1 MKISIGALALTL
13 ALSGGLQASLVYSF
27 GPDNV
32 NDPRSF
38 TSINTLT
45 STAGALYN
53 MNDVNDGF
61 NGGVTFRPS
70 DGLFYAIINDS
81 LGDSSLISFS
91 LGGGGGFTN
100 PQSIGMGFSRGL
112 TFSTPANNFY
122 PTRLHSPADPHLYH
136 PI

>member
-1 MKISIGALALTL
+1 MKISIGALGLTL

-81 LGDSSLISFS
+81 HGDSSLISFS
-91 LGGGGGFTN
+91 LGAGVGFTN
-100 PQSIGMGFSRGL
+100 LQAIGAGLFCGAASR
-112 TFSTPANNFY
+112 
-122 PTRLHSPADPHLYH
+122 
-136 PI
+136 